1 MEIFRPDY
9 VARNP
14 WLLLTLDIAV
24 ADVRE
29 AQQAIATL
37 AQNFSRGTPYRSEAC
52 QGNPARRIAIL
63 RRGGEVGVGSLLWL
77 SLVQK
82 LLSEVEII
90 FIIRGVAAARSGN
103 LAGPK
108 PALDRRLTA
117 IAAQPKIAFQDRHPD
132 SIDDRPIMIGQT
144 VSHYRIVEKLGGG
157 GMGVVYKAEDTD
169 LGRFVALKF
178 LPDELSR
185 DPQALERFRREARA
199 ASALNHPNICTIYE
213 IGKDGNQS
221 FIAMEFLDG
230 ATLKHLIAAKPLE
243 NETVVSL
250 AIEIADGLDAAH
262 SKGIVHRDIKPANIF
277 VTERGH
283 AKILDFGLAKLDQP
297 ARSSSQIAS
306 ANTMTVDEQHL
317 TSPGSTLGTVAY
329 MSPEQVRAKELDA
342 RTDLFSFGAVL
353 YEMATATMPFRGESS
368 GVIFKAILD
377 GSPTPAVRLNPDLPH
392 DMERIIGKCLE
403 KDRDL
408 RYQHASEIR
417 ADLQRLKRD
426 AGSSSSVAPLA
437 AATKPKS
444 FASSKILITVAAVLV
459 ALILGFF
466 AYRRYL
472 SRSASSPASAAKP
485 SIAVL
490 PLGNISSDPDG
501 AYFADGMTEEI
512 TTKLSKIQGIN
523 VASHSAV
530 AALKG
535 SQSDGTEAGR
545 RLGVRYL
552 LEGSVRKSGDQIRIN
567 VHLVD
572 SSSGFDVWAEDFKGE
587 TKDVFSLQE
596 QTALK
601 IAQALDLKLSPQEK
615 QGLERRYTQ
624 NAQAYEAYVIGRALA
639 ERDDEPDKLE
649 AARSHFE
656 QALKLDPEYAP
667 ALAGLSQVEGYY
679 YRNVDSQQAHL
690 DRADQLAQRA
700 VAAAPDLVEARLA
713 LGYVYGWKYEY
724 AKAAEI
730 LREAVRL
737 EPENAHVWDTLSWVL
752 AYEQPPEAAEA
763 EHAAREAIRLE
774 PTLPVAYYHLGR
786 ALVLQGRYDEANKTF
801 ERGAELGEVSY
812 SELGEAQV
820 YLAQGNYDA
829 AIARLLKK
837 GEPKEA
843 INSYFLSAAY
853 AAKGDKE
860 KALASLQRTFNLG
873 YRDLA
878 AINASPYF
886 ASLRSDP
893 RFQQLIRRY
902 QQ

>member
-1 MEIFRPDY
+1 
-9 VARNP
+9 
-14 WLLLTLDIAV
+14 
-24 ADVRE
+24 
-29 AQQAIATL
+29 
-37 AQNFSRGTPYRSEAC
+37 
-52 QGNPARRIAIL
+52 
-63 RRGGEVGVGSLLWL
+63 
-77 SLVQK
+77 
-82 LLSEVEII
+82 
-90 FIIRGVAAARSGN
+90 
-103 LAGPK
+103 
-108 PALDRRLTA
+108 
-117 IAAQPKIAFQDRHPD
+117 
-132 SIDDRPIMIGQT
+132 MIGQT
-144 VSHYRIVEKLGGG
+144 VSHYHIVEKLGGG

-185 DPQALERFRREARA
+185 DPQSLERFRREARA

-213 IGKDGNQS
+213 IGKHGDQS

-277 VTERGH
+277 ITERGH
-283 AKILDFGLAKLDQP
+283 AKILDFGLAKLGQP
-297 ARSSSQIAS
+297 TRSSSQIAS

-353 YEMATATMPFRGESS
+353 YEMATGTLPFRGESS

-377 GSPTPAVRLNPDLPH
+377 GTPTSAVRLNPDLPH
-392 DMERIIGKCLE
+392 DLERIIDKCLE
-403 KDRDL
+403 KDRSL

-426 AGSSSSVAPLA
+426 SGSGIVRRPEVATEA
-437 AATKPKS
+437 RTGARSRIVIA
-444 FASSKILITVAAVLV
+444 VAAVLV
-459 ALILGFF
+459 TLAVAFVG
-466 AYRRYL
+466 YRWYVA
-472 SRSASSPASAAKP
+472 RSASSSAAVANKP

-490 PLGNISSDPDG
+490 PLQNLSSDPDG
-501 AYFADGMTEEI
+501 AYFADGMTDEI

-530 AALKG
+530 TALK
-535 SQSDGTEAGR
+535 SSTIDAAETGR

-552 LEGSVRKSGDQIRIN
+552 IEGSVRKSGDQMRIN

-572 SSSGFDVWAEDFKGE
+572 SSSGFDVWADDFKGE
-587 TKDVFSLQE
+587 TKDLFSLQE
-596 QTALK
+596 QTALE
-601 IAQALDLKLSPQEK
+601 IAQALDLKLSAQEK

-624 NAQAYEAYVIGRALA
+624 NPEAYEAYMIGRALT
-639 ERDDEPDKLE
+639 EHDDEPDKLE

-667 ALAGLSQVEGYY
+667 ALAGLAQVEGYY
-679 YRNVDSQQAHL
+679 YRNVDSQSVHL
-690 DRADQLAQRA
+690 ERADQLAQRA

-713 LGYVYGWKYEY
+713 LAYVHGWKYEY

-737 EPENAHVWDTLSWVL
+737 DPGNSHAWDTLSWVL
-752 AYEQPPEAAEA
+752 GYEQPPKAVEA
-763 EHAAREAIRLE
+763 EKAAREAIRLQ
-774 PTLPVAYYHLGR
+774 PSLMIAQYHLGR
-786 ALVLQGRYDEANKTF
+786 ALLLQGRYEEASKTF
-801 ERGAELGEVSY
+801 EHAAELGEAAY
-812 SELGEAQV
+812 GDLGAAQI

-829 AIARLLKK
+829 AAARLLKN

-853 AAKGDKE
+853 AGKGDKE
-860 KALASLQRTFNLG
+860 KALASLQRTLSLG
-873 YRDLA
+873 YRDFA
-878 AINASPYF
+878 ALDASPYF